1 MFLQNYKKKFIK
13 KFMKTKFMKKKMNS
27 VLISIVS
34 FIIRLHI
41 NSLLCYVINFDMFY
55 LDFVIQIFISILTTI
70 SDSLCFNILY
80 LYNKKFYE
88 ITRYFINNYT
98 EENIERWVRNVVLGI
113 NFYFMLI
120 LYFVNINSKLL
131 IIYSIQYLICF
142 FIIDYFEKEKY
153 ISIYN
158 FYNKLKLNLKKKN
171 INVEKIDEGY
181 LNVTKENQTT
191 KNIED
196 DYEIID

>member
-27 VLISIVS
+27 VLIKIVS

-41 NSLLCYVINFDMFY
+41 NSLLCYLINFDMFY
-55 LDFVIQIFISILTTI
+55 LDFTIQIFISILTTV

-88 ITRYFINNYT
+88 ITKYFINNYT
-98 EENIERWVRNVVLGI
+98 EENIERWVRNIVLGI

-142 FIIDYFEKEKY
+142 FLIDYFEKEKY

-158 FYNKLKLNLKKKN
+158 FYNKLKIKLRTKN

-181 LNVTKENQTT
+181 LNVIKEKEIK

>member
-27 VLISIVS
+27 VLIKIVS

-41 NSLLCYVINFDMFY
+41 NSLLCYLINFDMFY
-55 LDFVIQIFISILTTI
+55 LDFTIQIFISILTTV

-88 ITRYFINNYT
+88 ITKYFINNYT
-98 EENIERWVRNVVLGI
+98 EENIERWVRNIVLGI

-142 FIIDYFEKEKY
+142 FLIDYFEKEKY

-158 FYNKLKLNLKKKN
+158 FYNKLKIKLRTKN

-181 LNVTKENQTT
+181 LNVIKEKVIK